1 MHNGVSY
8 KPIYPSFN
16 CSINLAAD
24 HNLFDVPKRHDLL
37 KVVVSKYCV
46 QKLSNVNGD
55 NLDELDPHLAKHH

>member
-8 KPIYPSFN
+8 TQILPSFS
-16 CSINLAAD
+16 CSIYFAAD

-37 KVVVSKYCV
+37 KATVSKYCV

-55 NLDELDPHLAKHH
+55 NVDELDPHLAKHQ